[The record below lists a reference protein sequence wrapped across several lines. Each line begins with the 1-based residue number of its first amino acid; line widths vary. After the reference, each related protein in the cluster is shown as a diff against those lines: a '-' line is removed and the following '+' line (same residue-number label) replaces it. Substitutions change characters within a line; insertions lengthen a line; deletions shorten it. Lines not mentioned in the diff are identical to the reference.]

1 MGEQRSTAPGPMA
14 TKASD
19 PLLCTSLLCA
29 DCVVGA
35 LGRVWGGGKAAGLLA
50 ASRRL
55 SDLEWQWPPGQSH
68 RGDLTP
74 GQGVRL

>member
-35 LGRVWGGGKAAGLLA
+35 LGRAWGGGKGLG
-50 ASRRL
+50 
-55 SDLEWQWPPGQSH
+55 DLCGSGLQDKSH
-68 RGDLTP
+68 SGHLTP
-74 GQGVRL
+74 GQ

>member
-1 MGEQRSTAPGPMA
+1 MGEQHSTTPGPMA

-35 LGRVWGGGKAAGLLA
+35 LCRVWGGGKAASFLA
-50 ASRRL
+50 ALRRRRGL
-55 SDLEWQWPPGQSH
+55 SGSGLQDKSYHGS
-68 RGDLTP
+68 LTP
-74 GQGVRL
+74 RH